1 MGLGLALPYLIASW
15 VPALAHALPRPG
27 VWMQTFRKL
36 MALPMFATVVWL
48 VWVLGQQSGIDG
60 AAALLALL
68 LALSGILWS
77 LTLPGSGGR
86 LIAFIL
92 IALGAWATWGFGPN
106 VIKSAVDSQ
115 VPDRSARWQPW
126 SPGQVEALVEE
137 GQIVFVDFTAAW
149 CVSCQY
155 NKKTTLADSA
165 VLADFDARRVQLLRA
180 DWTRRDPAI
189 TAALAQL
196 GRNGVPVYVFYK
208 KGAAP
213 VLLSEILTVAEVRS
227 ALAGL

>member
-1 MGLGLALPYLIASW
+1 
-15 VPALAHALPRPG
+15 
-27 VWMQTFRKL
+27 
-36 MALPMFATVVWL
+36 
-48 VWVLGQQSGIDG
+48 
-60 AAALLALL
+60 
-68 LALSGILWS
+68 
-77 LTLPGSGGR
+77 
-86 LIAFIL
+86 
-92 IALGAWATWGFGPN
+92 
-106 VIKSAVDSQ
+106 
-115 VPDRSARWQPW
+115 
-126 SPGQVEALVEE
+126 
-137 GQIVFVDFTAAW
+137 VFVDFTAAW